1 MQVPIQDAEVSG
13 AGAEPGGAAE
23 EPFPVFDEPLKHGKM
38 ELKELPARREEVIA
52 DLETRVANLTEE
64 LKKREEELAGA
75 ADRSLRAVAEAENYK
90 KRLAREGEE
99 RVTAAAARVFESL
112 LPVLD
117 NLEKALEAA
126 GEGSGGVERLAEGV
140 RLTRQQFYD
149 ILIKQG
155 IERLQVVGVK
165 FDPDTMEAISVEE
178 TSAASDGMVTR
189 EFLPGYRYRERLIRP
204 ARVCVAKQPSEP
216 AAADEKGITGG

>member
-1 MQVPIQDAEVSG
+1 MQVPIEDAELSG
-13 AGAEPGGAAE
+13 AGAEQ
-23 EPFPVFDEPLKHGKM
+23 EPFPVFDEPPKRGKM

-52 DLETRVANLTEE
+52 GLETRIANLTEE

-90 KRLAREGEE
+90 KRLAREGED
-99 RVTAAAARVFESL
+99 RIAAAAARMLESL

-117 NLEKALEAA
+117 NLEKALQAA
-126 GEGSGGVERLAEGV
+126 GEGPGSVDRLAEGV
-140 RLTRQQFYD
+140 RLTQQQFYD
-149 ILIKQG
+149 ILTKQG
-155 IERLQVVGVK
+155 LERLQVVGAQ

-178 TSAASDGMVTR
+178 TSAMSDGVVTR